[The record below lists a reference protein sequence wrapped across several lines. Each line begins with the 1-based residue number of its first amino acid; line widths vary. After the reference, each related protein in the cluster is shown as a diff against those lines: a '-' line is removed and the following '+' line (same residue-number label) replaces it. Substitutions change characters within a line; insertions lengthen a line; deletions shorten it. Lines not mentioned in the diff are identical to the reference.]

1 MWLQQRFKG
10 LPGLLS
16 SSWAR
21 RLVVGLLIFL
31 IFYWYLGAEHRWSF
45 SGSAM
50 PGGATGKCL
59 QAEIHRWRSH
69 VDRGEGLYSSPQEQ
83 RDTPFVSGNGHI
95 LLDIDSNRLWIASS
109 SHPGSAPVHQTEY
122 SPRIGVHLEG
132 KRVEAKASML
142 WFRKGSVL
150 VVRCVSPASP
160 QSARDCLSV
169 REEFVAHRCRPN
181 VYLQRIHI
189 NNPYDR
195 PVSFEVSSENQ
206 PFAHK
211 FSSSL
216 ETLEDKEVLL
226 SSGKVHLDNSRMVVV
241 VVLTKKLASRIQ
253 VAAKSEYTE
262 SVLSVVWT
270 SEPIESSKVEETFTA
285 LREGA
290 RSEMAELLRLS
301 VDELV
306 LEHHQAWVDLFT
318 SGELRPTGVV
328 VSAGLE
334 AAPRQQVVLWLT
346 HPHLPSASAAPA
358 PPPLR
363 VVVPPA
369 SVLPSLTSGTF
380 VSIQA
385 WK

>member
-59 QAEIHRWRSH
+59 QAEIHRWSSL
-69 VDRGEGLYSSPQEQ
+69 VERGEGIYSTPQEQ

-95 LLDIDSNRLWIASS
+95 LLDIDSNKLWIASS
-109 SHPGSAPVHQTEY
+109 SRPGSAPVHQTEY

-132 KRVEAKASML
+132 KRVEAKATML

-160 QSARDCLSV
+160 QAARDCLSV
-169 REEFVAHRCRPN
+169 REEFLAHRSRPN

-189 NNPYDR
+189 SNPYDR
-195 PVSFEVSSENQ
+195 AVSFEVSSENH
-206 PFAHK
+206 PFGHK
-211 FSSSL
+211 FSSSV

-241 VVLTKKLASRIQ
+241 VVVTKKLGSRIQ
-253 VAAKSEYTE
+253 VPAKSEYADN
-262 SVLSVVWT
+262 VLAVVWT
-270 SEPIESSKVEETFTA
+270 SEPIESSKVEETFST

-290 RSEMAELLRLS
+290 RAELAELLRLS

-306 LEHHQAWVDLFT
+306 VEHQQAWMDLFI
-318 SGELRPTGVV
+318 SGERRRSFRPSCRLIHQHLVC
-328 VSAGLE
+328 LE
-334 AAPRQQVVLWLT
+334 
-346 HPHLPSASAAPA
+346 
-358 PPPLR
+358 PPPRCGREDRRL
-363 VVVPPA
+363 
-369 SVLPSLTSGTF
+369 
-380 VSIQA
+380 
-385 WK
+385 

>member
-31 IFYWYLGAEHRWSF
+31 IFYWYLGAEHRWIF
-45 SGSAM
+45 SGSSM

-59 QAEIHRWRSH
+59 QAEIHRWSSL
-69 VDRGEGLYSSPQEQ
+69 VERGEGIYSSPQEQ

-95 LLDIDSNRLWIASS
+95 LLDIDSHKLWVASS
-109 SHPGSAPVHQTEY
+109 SRPGSAPIHQTEF

-132 KRVEAKASML
+132 KRVEAQATML

-160 QSARDCLSV
+160 QSARDCVSV
-169 REEFVAHRCRPN
+169 REEFIAHRSRPN

-195 PVSFEVSSENQ
+195 AVSFEVSSENQ

-211 FSSSL
+211 FSSSV

-226 SSGKVHLDNSRMVVV
+226 SSGKVHLDTSRMVVV
-241 VVLTKKLASRIQ
+241 VVVTRKPAPRIQ
-253 VAAKSEYTE
+253 VAAKSEYTD
-262 SVLSVVWT
+262 SILSVVWT
-270 SEPIESSKVEETFTA
+270 SEPIESSKVDETFTA

-290 RSEMAELLRLS
+290 KSELAELLRLP

-306 LEHHQAWVDLFT
+306 LKHQQAWMDLFI
-318 SGELRPTGVV
+318 SGELR
-328 VSAGLE
+328 LE
-334 AAPRQQVVLWLT
+334 TVLSGEFLKK
-346 HPHLPSASAAPA
+346 
-358 PPPLR
+358 PPKL
-363 VVVPPA
+363 
-369 SVLPSLTSGTF
+369 G
-380 VSIQA
+380 
-385 WK
+385 

>member
-31 IFYWYLGAEHRWSF
+31 IFYWYLGAEHRWIF
-45 SGSAM
+45 SGSSM

-59 QAEIHRWRSH
+59 QAEIHRWSSLVEH
-69 VDRGEGLYSSPQEQ
+69 GEGIYSSPQEQ

-95 LLDIDSNRLWIASS
+95 LLDIDSNKLWVASS
-109 SHPGSAPVHQTEY
+109 SRPGSAPIHQTEF
-122 SPRIGVHLEG
+122 SPRTGVHLEG
-132 KRVEAKASML
+132 KRVEAQATML

-150 VVRCVSPASP
+150 VVRCVSPASS

-169 REEFVAHRCRPN
+169 REEFIAHRSRPN

-195 PVSFEVSSENQ
+195 AVSFEVSSENQ

-211 FSSSL
+211 FSSSV
-216 ETLEDKEVLL
+216 ENLEDKEVLL
-226 SSGKVHLDNSRMVVV
+226 SSGKVHLDTSRMVVV
-241 VVLTKKLASRIQ
+241 VVVTRKLASRIQ
-253 VAAKSEYTE
+253 VAAKSEYTD
-262 SVLSVVWT
+262 SILSVVWT
-270 SEPIESSKVEETFTA
+270 SEPIESSKVDETFSA

-290 RSEMAELLRLS
+290 KLEMAELLRLP

-306 LEHHQAWVDLFT
+306 LKHQQAWMDLFI
-318 SGELRPTGVV
+318 SGELR
-328 VSAGLE
+328 LE
-334 AAPRQQVVLWLT
+334 
-346 HPHLPSASAAPA
+346 
-358 PPPLR
+358 
-363 VVVPPA
+363 
-369 SVLPSLTSGTF
+369 TF
-380 VSIQA
+380 VSGEFLKNHQNWVKRGGTIQFYL
-385 WK
+385 